1 MGLKNRFSQL
11 LSLRKIN
18 SLVLLVII
26 LLLLHHAVS
35 SLLYLSGIIA
45 YSPSLKATGRRLFLW
60 LLLHIVISLYLYVRD
75 WYNQRGF
82 NRYDHIRSETKRQII
97 SGIAVIVFVILHM
110 VTYHASPVSV
120 VIYRINIV
128 HFIVDNLLFASLFV
142 HLQVSIPRLL
152 MSFGFLKEENTYQR
166 ASQITTK
173 TLVVVFILIILIEL
187 IYYII

>member
-1 MGLKNRFSQL
+1 MSLKNPLSL

-18 SLVLLVII
+18 SLVLLIII

-60 LLLHIVISLYLYVRD
+60 LLVHIAISLYLYVRD
-75 WYNQRGF
+75 WHDQRGF
-82 NRYDHIRSETKRQII
+82 NRYDYIRSETKRQII
-97 SGIAVIVFVILHM
+97 SGIAVIILVILHLLA
-110 VTYHASPVSV
+110 YHTSPVSII
-120 VIYRINIV
+120 IYKTNIL
-128 HFIVDNLLFASLFV
+128 HFIVDTLLFASLLV

-152 MSFGFLKEENTYQR
+152 VSFGFLKEENSYQR
-166 ASQITTK
+166 ATQITTK
-173 TLVVVFILIILIEL
+173 ALVVVFIILLLIEA

>member
-1 MGLKNRFSQL
+1 MSLKKYSGL

-18 SLVLLVII
+18 SLVLLIII

-45 YSPSLKATGRRLFLW
+45 YSPNIKATGRRLFLW
-60 LLLHIVISLYLYVRD
+60 LLVHIAISSYLYIRD

-82 NRYDHIRSETKRQII
+82 NRYNHIRSETKRQIV
-97 SGIAVIVFVILHM
+97 SGIAVITFVILHL
-110 VTYHASPVSV
+110 VAYHISPVSV

-128 HFIVDNLLFASLFV
+128 HFIVDNLLFVSVLI

-152 MSFGFLKEENTYQR
+152 MSFGFLREKDSYKKAN
-166 ASQITTK
+166 QIIIK
-173 TLVVVFILIILIEL
+173 ILVVVFVFLLLIEVV
-187 IYYII
+187 YYII